1 MDEHVCDVSCHPMP
15 AASIGYAIAFPGLN
29 HSHLAEDADRRLIYY
44 VFETVGS
51 AASDR
56 RQDGR
61 LVVGM
66 IIKPASPIVSD
77 KASHKRAVPMHV
89 CVAPASIECEE
100 RIAKCCSSSRL
111 RRGLR
116 GQRPECGKESE

>member
-1 MDEHVCDVSCHPMP
+1 MNEHVCDVSCHPMP
-15 AASIGYAIAFPGLN
+15 AASIRHMIAFPGLN
-29 HSHLAEDADRRLIYY
+29 HRHLAEDADRSLIYY

-66 IIKPASPIVSD
+66 IVKPASPIISH
-77 KASHKRAVPMHV
+77 KASHKKAVLMHV
-89 CVAPASIECEE
+89 CLAPASIEREKGITE
-100 RIAKCCSSSRL
+100 SGLSSWSCS
-111 RRGLR
+111 GLC
-116 GQRPECGKESE
+116 GQRPSRKESK